1 MKVCAGIIG
10 MGVGKKHFEAIEG
23 YKKSYVKTIRKKQ
36 DLQKLINN

>member
-23 YKKSYVKTIRKKQ
+23 YKNLMLKLYVRKI
-36 DLQKLINN
+36 LL